1 MLFDKIRYTGCAF
14 GEYSANN
21 TTLYDTHSIILY
33 LLYFQ
38 EKVIVR
44 VVLFINKHHKMAFFL
59 AFRVFFLFLS
69 ISLPLFFHFISIY
82 AVNIPMFKYTLR
94 CIVT

>member
-21 TTLYDTHSIILY
+21 ITLYDTHSIILY

-38 EKVIVR
+38 EEVIVG
-44 VVLFINKHHKMAFFL
+44 VAFLLVSITKWYFFWCL
-59 AFRVFFLFLS
+59 DVFLFYFSSSVLS
-69 ISLPLFFHFISIY
+69 LHL
-82 AVNIPMFKYTLR
+82 YTR
-94 CIVT
+94 S